1 MTDQESTQTDA
12 YMPDE
17 IRADRACIGCG
28 FNLFGQT
35 VTKEPHYGMAITRCP
50 ECGTVAALQTYPA
63 MSHWVNRF
71 RSIIAAVWIVMLL
84 GAFAGNTMILTGF
97 SLSAVE
103 LSSENLAEIIG
114 ASHEEWG
121 KAKEAQAAALKD
133 AGGTTPTSTPTTTPT
148 AASTTTTVF
157 NGSTTFTTATG
168 ATVVIPG
175 AGSSSFRWVTI
186 SEEWRKDHLDSTIEQ
201 AGGVW
206 ANVDAEFLIIMIPGV
221 IVGVLCGV
229 FWSVTLLG
237 GTKKRAMFVPL
248 IACLIAVAMV
258 IGINNA
264 DSSFQWAREI
274 ARGYYAPIIAPI
286 MISIQLAAL
295 CFGVLLGRK
304 IARFVVV
311 MALPAR
317 NRVPLSLLWTCE
329 GHSLPTA
336 K

>member
-1 MTDQESTQTDA
+1 MTDQQQNQSEA

-28 FNLFGQT
+28 FNLYGQT

-50 ECGTVAALQTYPA
+50 ECGTVAALQTYPS

-71 RSIIAAVWIVMLL
+71 RSIIAAVWIVLLL
-84 GAFAGNTMILTGF
+84 GALAGSTVVLTGL
-97 SLSAVE
+97 SLSATE
-103 LSSENLAEIIG
+103 LASENLAEIIG

-121 KAKEAQAAALKD
+121 KAKEAQAAAVN
-133 AGGTTPTSTPTTTPT
+133 ATGGTTPTAAPTTT
-148 AASTTTTVF
+148 TTTLPTVF
-157 NGSTTFTTATG
+157 NGTTTITTTTG
-168 ATVVIPG
+168 TTVVFPG
-175 AGSSSFRWVTI
+175 AGSRSFRWVTI

-206 ANVDAEFLIIMIPGV
+206 ANVDGEFLIMLIPGI

-237 GTKKRAMFVPL
+237 GTKRRAILVPL
-248 IACLIAVAMV
+248 VACFVAAAIV
-258 IGINNA
+258 IGINST

-274 ARGYYAPIIAPI
+274 ARGYYAPIIVPI
-286 MISIQLAAL
+286 MI
-295 CFGVLLGRK
+295 GVQFTAISVGVFAGRK

-329 GHSLPTA
+329 GHSLP
-336 K
+336 KPK

>member
-1 MTDQESTQTDA
+1 MTNQESPQTEA
-12 YMPDE
+12 YTPDE

-71 RSIIAAVWIVMLL
+71 RSIIAAVWIVLLL
-84 GAFAGNTMILTGF
+84 GAFAGNTMILTGL
-97 SLSAVE
+97 SLSATE
-103 LSSENLAEIIG
+103 LASENLAEIIG
-114 ASHEEWG
+114 ASHEEWD
-121 KAKEAQAAALKD
+121 KAREAQPVATITQPNAA
-133 AGGTTPTSTPTTTPT
+133 PTQVVIS
-148 AASTTTTVF
+148 
-157 NGSTTFTTATG
+157 GSTFTTSNGT
-168 ATVVIPG
+168 TVVIPG
-175 AGSSSFRWVTI
+175 SGSNSFRWVTI
-186 SEEWRKDHLDSTIEQ
+186 SEEWKRDHLDSTIEQ

-206 ANVDAEFLIIMIPGV
+206 ANADGEFLIMLIPGI
-221 IVGVLCGV
+221 IVGVLCGI

-237 GTKKRAMFVPL
+237 GSKKRAMLVPL
-248 IACLIAVAMV
+248 VACLIAVAMV

-274 ARGYYAPIIAPI
+274 SRGYYAPIIAPI
-286 MISIQLAAL
+286 MISIQLVAL
-295 CFGVLLGRK
+295 CLGVLLGRK

-329 GHSLPTA
+329 GHSLP
-336 K
+336 KPK